1 MIRTMA
7 QRDLR
12 ARLTHLPRGPRRAVV
27 ELMRDGMPA
36 DQAIIMVTGVLSVLT
51 EIGFGPRRGNATR
64 VH

>member
-1 MIRTMA
+1 MICTPA

-12 ARLTHLPRGPRRAVV
+12 ARLTRLPRGPRRAVV

-51 EIGFGPRRGNATR
+51 DIGFGPQRSDAGH

>member
-1 MIRTMA
+1 MIRSAA

-12 ARLTHLPRGPRRAVV
+12 ARLTRLPRGPRRAVV

-51 EIGFGPRRGNATR
+51 DIGFGPQRSDEGY

>member
-1 MIRTMA
+1 MIRTAA

-12 ARLTHLPRGPRRAVV
+12 RTLTRLPRGPRRAVV

-36 DQAIIMVTGVLSVLT
+36 DHAIIMVTGVLSVLQD
-51 EIGFGPRRGNATR
+51 IGFGPGLPVTGH